1 MSLLPNA
8 NVEFELVSCSE
19 VAGIKSGICQKHT
32 ELDVS
37 PEFAEEWVELTV
49 IAASC
54 EAGFFVDIQVNH
66 SMAM

>member
-19 VAGIKSGICQKHT
+19 VAGIKEGIFQKHT
-32 ELDVS
+32 ELDV
-37 PEFAEEWVELTV
+37 PHEFAEEWVELTV
-49 IAASC
+49 TAVSC

-66 SMAM
+66 SMAI